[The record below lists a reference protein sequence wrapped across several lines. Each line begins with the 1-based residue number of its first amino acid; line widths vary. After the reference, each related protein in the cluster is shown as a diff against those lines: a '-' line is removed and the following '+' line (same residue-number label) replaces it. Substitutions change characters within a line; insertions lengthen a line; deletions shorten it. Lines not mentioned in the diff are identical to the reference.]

1 MSQVRIKLTEEFQEQ
16 PAIIKVVGVGGAGGN
31 ALNRMVESGLRHVE
45 FIAINTD
52 AQDLRRNKAH
62 VKIQIGQKLSKGL
75 GVGGNPSQGK
85 KAAEESIDEIREVI
99 AGADMVF
106 ITNGMGGGTG
116 TGAAPVVARLAKEM
130 GALTVSV
137 VSRPF
142 DFEGK
147 VRIQQAELG
156 IREIRD
162 HVDTLLIIPNEKLFT
177 IIDEKTTT
185 DQAFR
190 MADDVLRQAVQA
202 ITDVITTAGE
212 INVDF
217 ADVRSIM
224 TAAGE
229 ALMGIGIADGPNR
242 AVEAAKAAIDSPLL
256 ENVVIDGAKG
266 VLVSITGSRSVRFV
280 EIKEAMRLI
289 HAVVSPE
296 AHVFYGQA
304 FDEALENKIK
314 VTVIA
319 TGFPQRNNR
328 LPPRSILGAFRKA
341 PILAEEILQRN
352 MPGAR
357 SPSTGRR
364 LEAGT
369 LSSLLDAQGA
379 AAATPEELLK
389 KPAYLRVTSRKL
401 K

>member
-1 MSQVRIKLTEEFQEQ
+1 MKLTEEFKEQ
-16 PAIIKVVGVGGAGGN
+16 PAIIKVIGVGGAGGN
-31 ALNRMVESGLRHVE
+31 AVNRMVEAGLRHVE

-62 VKIQIGQKLSKGL
+62 VKIQVGEKLSRGL
-75 GVGGNPSQGK
+75 GVGGNPLQGK
-85 KAAEESIDEIREVI
+85 KAAEESIEAIREVI

-106 ITNGMGGGTG
+106 VTAGMGGGTG
-116 TGAAPVVARLAKEM
+116 TGAAPLVAKIAKEQ
-130 GALTVSV
+130 GSLTVGV

-142 DFEGK
+142 EYEGR
-147 VRIQQAELG
+147 VRAQQADG
-156 IREIRD
+156 GMKEIRQ
-162 HVDTLLIIPNEKLFT
+162 HVDTLLVIPNEKLFL

-224 TAAGE
+224 TSAGE
-229 ALMGIGIADGPNR
+229 ALMGIGVCEGPNR
-242 AVEAAKAAIDSPLL
+242 AVEAAKTAIDSPLL
-256 ENVVIDGAKG
+256 ENVIIDGARG
-266 VLVSITGSRSVRFV
+266 VLVNITGSRSVRFV
-280 EIKEAMRLI
+280 EIKEAMRFV
-289 HAVVSPE
+289 HSVVSPE

-304 FDEALENKIK
+304 FDESLENRIK

-319 TGFPQRNNR
+319 TGFPQKNGR
-328 LPPRSILGAFRKA
+328 LSTLSRAHHLGGSRKV
-341 PILAEEILQRN
+341 PVLSEEMLQRN
-352 MPGAR
+352 GPGAR
-357 SPSTGRR
+357 PSRHSFPGRV
-364 LEAGT
+364 AG
-369 LSSLLDAQGA
+369 DGEIPAEIGPQA
-379 AAATPEELLK
+379 MDDLLK
-389 KPAYLRVTSRKL
+389 KPAYLRITSRRL